1 MKTFK
6 TISFLF
12 IFFLLFWQN
21 TFAAMKGPTW
31 ETAIRPAGDTSRTS
45 SLDGSAVDNDAI
57 ERGTGIAF
65 SNDGK
70 KVFVVNKRVVF
81 QNNKQQECL
90 RTFNLTI
97 PFDLR
102 SAGLVLDEIDPL
114 ITLVGKTNNGTGS
127 RCEDIK
133 FNNDGTKLFLTNQ
146 TGNIYQFN
154 LTAPFELSGI
164 TYETN
169 SETDYG
175 AGYTNFSFNNDGTKL
190 FTLKSS
196 NNSETVKEYSLS
208 PAYDITSNTLLNTLD
223 MSSLIDNPD
232 STKESA
238 QAIEFSSD
246 GTAMFIL
253 LNDNDNQNAH
263 PDDIFHLQLSVAF
276 DTTSVSVLGSYSIA
290 FGADA
295 SGTTGESLGMAFD
308 THGKKLYVVSRYN
321 SGIDAVDSST
331 NDVMHQFD
339 LECSYGLVG
348 CVDLPV
354 SNIGSQVQLAKQN
367 VALNTSVIFKRFEWI
382 KRNRESEN
390 LNSFNLDIN
399 YNSRLL
405 ESLASSLK
413 NSQHFQ
419 KVSLNKN
426 KKKDKKNSQWSYWT
440 HGDISL
446 GSFQMTSVEEAK
458 DLETLGL
465 TFGAD
470 KKYKDDNFFGIAV
483 RYGENKT
490 EIRNSFQDVYMHSLT
505 LNIYGVSS
513 LTDNDYLN
521 TVFGLSALKLKHS
534 LTGHTSGKRNG
545 KQAFIATNFRT
556 NETFGNYNFTPSV
569 RFTYAVTQLADFTDF
584 LSNVKAGTNTTYD
597 NEIFESGE
605 ISAGILFNTDEQ
617 ESSIGNII
625 YNGGLE
631 FVYDLTPDIK
641 FNYYDIGSS
650 NTNTVTI
657 ESYSKA
663 NVRGNFGFEK
673 FYLNGITLSTNYEMF
688 LHIDSDRFSH
698 TDSLLFKLGRVNED
712 DISFAINY
720 NPLKNNQTEISYL
733 KNLNG
738 FDVKLSSNYSLMSKI
753 TDYGANIEVS
763 GTF

>member
-1 MKTFK
+1 MKFFK
-6 TISFLF
+6 TIFFLI
-12 IFFLLFWQN
+12 IFFLSFWQN
-21 TFAAMKGPTW
+21 SFAAMNGPTW
-31 ETAIRPAGDTSRTS
+31 ETAVRPKEDSSRTS

-70 KVFVVNKRVVF
+70 KVFVVNKLVTV
-81 QNNKQQECL
+81 QNSKQQECL
-90 RTFNLTI
+90 RTFNLSI

-164 TYETN
+164 TYEAD

-175 AGYTNFSFNNDGTKL
+175 TRYWNFSFNNDGTKI
-190 FTLKSS
+190 FTLLNTD
-196 NNSETVKEYSLS
+196 NNQTVKEYSLS
-208 PAYDITSNTLLNTLD
+208 PAYDITNPTLLNTFD
-223 MSSLIDNPD
+223 MSSLINNPD
-232 STKESA
+232 SGKDSA

-246 GTAMFIL
+246 GTAMFVL
-253 LNDNDNQNAH
+253 LIGNHNANAH
-263 PDDIFHLQLSVAF
+263 PDDIFQFQLSTAF
-276 DTTSVSVLGSYSIA
+276 DTTSASVLGSYSIA
-290 FGADA
+290 YGSDA
-295 SGTTGESLGMAFD
+295 SGTTGKALGMAFD

-321 SGIDAVDSST
+321 TGIDTIDSST

-367 VALNTSVIFKRFEWI
+367 VTLNTSVIFKRFEWI

-399 YNSRLL
+399 YNNRLL

-419 KVSLNKN
+419 KVSLKKN
-426 KKKDKKNSQWSYWT
+426 KKKDKKNSQWSYWS

-458 DLETLGL
+458 DIETLGL

-470 KKYKDDNFFGIAV
+470 KKYKDYKFFGFAV
-483 RYGENKT
+483 RYAENKS
-490 EIRNSFQDVYMHSLT
+490 EIRNSFQDVYMDSLT
-505 LNIYGVSS
+505 LNIYGVNS
-513 LTDNDYLN
+513 LSDNDYLN
-521 TVFGLSALKLKHS
+521 TVFGLSALKFKHS

-545 KQAFIATNFRT
+545 KQAFITTNFRT
-556 NETFGNYNFTPSV
+556 NETFGNYNFTPSG
-569 RFTYAVTQLADFTDF
+569 RFTYAVTQLSDFTDF
-584 LSNVKAGTNTTYD
+584 LSNVKAGTNTTYEE
-597 NEIFESGE
+597 EIFESGE
-605 ISAGILFNTDEQ
+605 IATGLLFNTDEKKF
-617 ESSIGNII
+617 SDGTIS

-631 FVYDLTPDIK
+631 FVYDFTPDVK
-641 FNYYDIGSS
+641 FHYYDVGSS
-650 NTNTVTI
+650 NTNLVAI
-657 ESYSKA
+657 EKYSKT

-673 FYLNGITLSTNYEMF
+673 IYLNGITFSINYEIF
-688 LHIDSDRFSH
+688 QHLDTDRFSH
-698 TDSLLFKLGRVNED
+698 TDSLLFKFGRVND
-712 DISFAINY
+712 DDVNFAINY
-720 NPLKNNQTEISYL
+720 NPLENNQTEISYL

-738 FDVKLSSNYSLMSKI
+738 FDVKFSSNYSLMSKI
-753 TDYGANIEVS
+753 PDYGANLEVS